1 MILSRLMALF
11 AAMLILASCGSPS
24 KFRTYNGPEVTEIRV
39 YKAERRMELWH
50 HDRMLRAFRV
60 DLGYPNGHKQQE
72 GDRRTPEGRYYIDRR
87 NPNSRFHLSIGISYP
102 NAEDRARAAAR
113 GVSPGGDIFIHGR
126 GPRFRNVRG
135 DWTDGCIAVTDRQME
150 DIYAMVRDRTPI
162 EIFASRAA
170 ARTQKAP
177 VAVMA
182 TPVQPVPVQPMP
194 GQFAPMVHDQ
204 PAPGAAMPPPAQGVP
219 GQPLAAADWLAQA
232 PAP

>member
-1 MILSRLMALF
+1 MILSRLMAVVAVL
-11 AAMLILASCGSPS
+11 LVLAGCGTPS
-24 KFRTYNGPEVTEIRV
+24 KFRTYNGPEVTHIRV

-60 DLGYPNGHKQQE
+60 QLGNPDGHKQQE

-126 GPRFRNVRG
+126 GPRFQNARG

-150 DIYAMVRDRTPI
+150 DIYAMVRNGTPI
-162 EIFASRAA
+162 DIYASRAA
-170 ARTQKAP
+170 ARAPKAP
-177 VAVMA
+177 VLVAPVPAPPVAVSA
-182 TPVQPVPVQPMP
+182 QPVMP
-194 GQFAPMVHDQ
+194 AAADTAVLPDGGAPLV
-204 PAPGAAMPPPAQGVP
+204 
-219 GQPLAAADWLAQA
+219 AADWLTRLQE
-232 PAP
+232 P